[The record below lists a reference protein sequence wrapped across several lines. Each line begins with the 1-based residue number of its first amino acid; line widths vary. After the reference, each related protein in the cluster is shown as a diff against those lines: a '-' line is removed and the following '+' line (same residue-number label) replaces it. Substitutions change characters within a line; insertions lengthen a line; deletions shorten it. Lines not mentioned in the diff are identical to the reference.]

1 MSFYEAELDYF
12 GHHMFDK
19 KGEEEIEGPTEGK
32 HYYEWKPAKGVHV
45 DL

>member
-1 MSFYEAELDYF
+1 
-12 GHHMFDK
+12 MFDK

-45 DL
+45 DF

>member
-1 MSFYEAELDYF
+1 MSFYEVELDYF

-19 KGEEEIEGPTEGK
+19 KDEEIEGPTEGK